1 MGWWV
6 IDNLRTLE
14 KPACISYMQ
23 VRLVTK
29 SRRNRAVGGY
39 NSSINIWVGMMPGS
53 REIR

>member
-6 IDNLRTLE
+6 IDNLPALE

-23 VRLVTK
+23 IRLVTK
-29 SRRNRAVGGY
+29 LWRDSAVGGY
-39 NSSINIWVGMMPGS
+39 NPWENIWVGMMPRS